1 MSKKS
6 YKTRKRILGLIVGFC
21 LLITGFTPTTIM
33 AYSAHTQSE
42 AVAWAQSQLGK
53 ALDYDGKYGA
63 QCVDLICYYYQYL
76 GTTSPGGNAEEYRRN
91 NLPSGWTRV
100 YENYQPGDIAVWKPS
115 YRYGSY
121 STTENG
127 HVGIV
132 TSADINVNFYNLHFY
147 NGCAVSGARESYGDQ
162 LYGIY
167 EIDEAGNY
175 QNTGITD
182 FITENKILNPDDFE
196 FVYADGKQAVYI
208 YDGEEFYIYNV
219 ATAEVYDI
227 YNPDYAD
234 KFWHGWTDTLK
245 VSICGEKY
253 LVLLNMEGTDGQNYY
268 AVMDFY
274 GSMITEATKCDLAI
288 ATEKGNIVV
297 KNGDGLNEIELAKLE
312 TPEEQSLNL
321 MPLLETNRSWRNEQ
335 TAGMDI
341 QGNTY
346 GNAIEYSFVTN
357 PFGTEEYSTCDAWYL
372 GGNYSR
378 LTGTW
383 YFPADQ
389 IQDGFAH
396 IRLIGDGNVI
406 YDNSELNADNCQIDF
421 DIDVSGIR
429 ELSFEYNGICDMTD
443 ILFGMSDAKLYS

>member
-1 MSKKS
+1 MDTRSDKCSIKLECGSSKPHAGDGIFALS
-6 YKTRKRILGLIVGFC
+6 DGETTTLLNTKTQKFLKL
-21 LLITGFTPTTIM
+21 
-33 AYSAHTQSE
+33 
-42 AVAWAQSQLGK
+42 
-53 ALDYDGKYGA
+53 
-63 QCVDLICYYYQYL
+63 
-76 GTTSPGGNAEEYRRN
+76 
-91 NLPSGWTRV
+91 
-100 YENYQPGDIAVWKPS
+100 
-115 YRYGSY
+115 
-121 STTENG
+121 
-127 HVGIV
+127 
-132 TSADINVNFYNLHFY
+132 DINVNFNDLHFY

-167 EIDEAGNY
+167 EIDEDGNY

-182 FITENKILNPDDFE
+182 FITEDKILSPDDFE
-196 FVYADGKQAVYI
+196 FVYADGKQVVYI
-208 YDGEEFYIYNV
+208 YDGEEFYIYDVV
-219 ATAEVYDI
+219 AAEVYDI
-227 YNPDYAD
+227 YHPDYAD

-297 KNGDGLNEIELAKLE
+297 KNGNELNEIELAKLE
-312 TPEEQSLNL
+312 TPEKQSLNL
-321 MPLLETNRSWRNEQ
+321 MPLLETNCSWRNEQ

-346 GNAIEYSFVTN
+346 GNAIEYSFVTD

-372 GGNYSR
+372 GENYSR

-406 YDNSELNADNCQIDF
+406 YDNSELNADNCRIDF

-443 ILFGMSDAKLYS
+443 ILFGMSDAKLCS

>member
-1 MSKKS
+1 
-6 YKTRKRILGLIVGFC
+6 
-21 LLITGFTPTTIM
+21 
-33 AYSAHTQSE
+33 
-42 AVAWAQSQLGK
+42 
-53 ALDYDGKYGA
+53 
-63 QCVDLICYYYQYL
+63 
-76 GTTSPGGNAEEYRRN
+76 
-91 NLPSGWTRV
+91 
-100 YENYQPGDIAVWKPS
+100 
-115 YRYGSY
+115 
-121 STTENG
+121 
-127 HVGIV
+127 
-132 TSADINVNFYNLHFY
+132 
-147 NGCAVSGARESYGDQ
+147 
-162 LYGIY
+162 
-167 EIDEAGNY
+167 
-175 QNTGITD
+175 
-182 FITENKILNPDDFE
+182 
-196 FVYADGKQAVYI
+196 
-208 YDGEEFYIYNV
+208 
-219 ATAEVYDI
+219 
-227 YNPDYAD
+227 
-234 KFWHGWTDTLK
+234 
-245 VSICGEKY
+245 
-253 LVLLNMEGTDGQNYY
+253 MEGTDGQNYY

>member
-1 MSKKS
+1 MN
-6 YKTRKRILGLIVGFC
+6 
-21 LLITGFTPTTIM
+21 TTI
-33 AYSAHTQSE
+33 AA
-42 AVAWAQSQLGK
+42 
-53 ALDYDGKYGA
+53 
-63 QCVDLICYYYQYL
+63 I
-76 GTTSPGGNAEEYRRN
+76 
-91 NLPSGWTRV
+91 
-100 YENYQPGDIAVWKPS
+100 
-115 YRYGSY
+115 
-121 STTENG
+121 ST
-127 HVGIV
+127 
-132 TSADINVNFYNLHFY
+132 
-147 NGCAVSGARESYGDQ
+147 AVSASGIGIIRISGPEAMDVISRIYRSKGGKKKIKEVPTHTIHYG
-162 LYGIY
+162 
-167 EIDEAGNY
+167 
-175 QNTGITD
+175 
-182 FITENKILNPDDFE
+182 
-196 FVYADGKQAVYI
+196 YI

-443 ILFGMSDAKLYS
+443 ILFGMSDAKLCS